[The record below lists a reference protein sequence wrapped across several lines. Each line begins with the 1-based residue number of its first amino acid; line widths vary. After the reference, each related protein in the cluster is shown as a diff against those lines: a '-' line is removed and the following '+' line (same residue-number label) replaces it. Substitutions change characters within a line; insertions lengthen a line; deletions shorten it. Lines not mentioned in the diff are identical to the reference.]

1 MRKRYLLAMG
11 LLAMGLACSGC
22 SKSSGQLDGGIIRI
36 AYNQAPTHP
45 HYQALERAESHPGA
59 DTKRGNPDGH
69 CQ

>member
-45 HYQALERAESHPGA
+45 HYQRWNAQG
-59 DTKRGNPDGH
+59 RGLRRPPVGDMSF
-69 CQ
+69 

>member
-36 AYNQAPTHP
+36 AYNQAPPILITRRWNA
-45 HYQALERAESHPGA
+45 QG
-59 DTKRGNPDGH
+59 RGLRRPPVGDMSF
-69 CQ
+69 

>member
-45 HYQALERAESHPGA
+45 GA
-59 DTKRGNPDGH
+59 GTRRGEV
-69 CQ
+69 

>member
-1 MRKRYLLAMG
+1 MRKRY

-45 HYQALERAESHPGA
+45 HY
-59 DTKRGNPDGH
+59 
-69 CQ
+69 

>member
-36 AYNQAPTHP
+36 AYNQAPTP
-45 HYQALERAESHPGA
+45 SSLPGA
-59 DTKRGNPDGH
+59 GTRRGEV
-69 CQ
+69 

>member
-45 HYQALERAESHPGA
+45 HYQALERAGE
-59 DTKRGNPDGH
+59 RF
-69 CQ
+69 